1 MQKLAR
7 RSQIKS
13 SALAVKSEQL
23 QQFPAL
29 KRELEE
35 KDNLIASLAEQLAA
49 ARESATGSTSQRDEE
64 LAQLRSKWS
73 FPSVCSS
80 LSWTSWANVLIPY
93 AL

>member
-13 SALAVKSEQL
+13 SALAVKSERL

-29 KRELEE
+29 KRDLEE
-35 KDNLIASLAEQLAA
+35 KDDLIASLTEQLAA

-64 LAQLRSKWS
+64 LAQLRSKYS
-73 FPSVCSS
+73 FLIFV
-80 LSWTSWANVLIPY
+80 LGVAWAFGLMP
-93 AL
+93 